1 MRSGSFTWIS
11 IVTIAL
17 VAICLGQNPA
27 PLIQLTPP
35 PPQIHPDFLKFGYC
49 DATDTAP
56 KTTYLNCSSCMN
68 RCGGIK
74 DFRSKIYCSCDPGCV
89 AYGDCCVD
97 FEQVCP
103 NQFKASSSMRK
114 HFQHRKTDCYTI
126 RTVPLSDKGIV
137 GIRTIV
143 PSRNAYNFVAI
154 CGQTGVECN
163 RTSPYAL
170 LDPNLAIPV
179 TDTTTGINYVNYNCA
194 RCNDVTMV
202 TPWIP
207 QLACDPDRVPYE
219 SQNGSFTIDTPEKLK
234 FYLSNCQI
242 NFMIPSTVQGREF
255 CGRFNRK
262 CSPNCNNRDLINKC
276 ENSYIVD
283 YVSSGNGGFNQI
295 YDNLYCALCAGEI
308 ADTLTCA
315 EIRHYDRAAAGR
327 GGQFSLS
334 LLFDFDP
341 SDGVTVGRRACSFGQ
356 KWIAASQEC
365 RLVTCPDDQR
375 LVEET
380 CLSTSLNV
388 TLSVS
393 LFFNSTKD
401 LNAVTEKL
409 ESDNLL
415 VDNLNNQFQEL
426 LHKEDKVMLALKQNR
441 VSEFLLNLTLDIHL
455 VFSTNSTFNF
465 GADLGNFSENS
476 IHALDDEL
484 VLQMQRSGVN
494 LGNVIIE
501 VDDNVVFKQ
510 ALLQDC
516 TWFLFTTD
524 EFIYENNT
532 VIITSTKK
540 VFTMERYRL
549 VKEDALVCIPNADM
563 DTVRIDVSESL
574 GILTLVLITLS
585 IICLMIRL
593 ALQFKVTYYASFAG
607 KLHFNLCLSLC
618 LAFLMLII
626 GGSISL
632 TKMVKLCT
640 AFGTLMYWFFLSAF
654 FWMFAVTFDTWLVF
668 RPSATFVKVDDTSKS
683 LARYILPCWLIPA
696 IVAVIVTC
704 LDFAS
709 MERRFQPQFG
719 VNLCWFNQRYA
730 LMVYFAVPVALLTIL
745 TTIFFIMTVVYL
757 RRTISSS
764 ARSSSDKESHQ
775 IWIYFRLYVLMGISW
790 IIGFVAA
797 FVGHDALWIIF
808 IILNASQGILIFIS
822 FVLNRKVV
830 DEIRKLGKRPTRSG
844 TAVTTSTDLTS
855 SSSHARTYVPA
866 KTGESTI

>member
-1 MRSGSFTWIS
+1 MGSGIFTWIS
-11 IVTIAL
+11 IITIAV
-17 VAICLGQNPA
+17 VAICLGQKP
-27 PLIQLTPP
+27 PPQIQPHPP
-35 PPQIHPDFLKFGYC
+35 PPQKHPDFVRFGYC

-56 KTTYLNCSSCMN
+56 ETSYLNCSSCMN

-74 DFRSKIYCSCDPGCV
+74 DFSQHIYCSCDPGCV

-97 FEQVCP
+97 FQDICP
-103 NQFKASSSMRK
+103 DQFNASSLLRK
-114 HFQHRKTDCYTI
+114 HFQHRKTECYAVQ
-126 RTVPLSDKGIV
+126 TVPLSDKGIV
-137 GIRTIV
+137 EIRDII
-143 PSRNAYNFVAI
+143 PEWNQYNFVAI
-154 CGQTGVECN
+154 CGQTGVACN
-163 RTSPYAL
+163 RTSLYAIL
-170 LDPNLAIPV
+170 EPNFAIPV
-179 TDTTTGINYVNYNCA
+179 TDTATGINYVNYNCA

-207 QLACDPDRVPYE
+207 QLACDPDIVPYE
-219 SQNGSFTIDTPEKLK
+219 NQNGSFMIDTTEKLEL
-234 FYLSNCQI
+234 YLRNCQV
-242 NFMIPSTVQGREF
+242 NYMIPSTVQPRRY
-255 CGRFNRK
+255 CGEFNRK
-262 CSPNCNNRDLINKC
+262 CPPSCNNSDLIHRC

-283 YVSSGNGGFNQI
+283 YVEPRMRSFTT

-315 EIRHYDRAAAGR
+315 QIFYIDAAV
-327 GGQFSLS
+327 GGTGGMFSLS

-341 SDGVTVGRRACSFGQ
+341 SDGVTVGRKACSFGQ

-365 RLVTCPDDQR
+365 RLVSCPDDQR
-375 LVEET
+375 LLEET
-380 CLSTSLNV
+380 CLPTSLNV
-388 TLSVS
+388 TLSAS
-393 LFFNSTKD
+393 LFFNSTED
-401 LNAVTEKL
+401 LNSVSGNL

-415 VDNLNNQFQEL
+415 VDNLNKEFKEL
-426 LHKEDKVMLALKQNR
+426 LPQEDKIMLSLNQNR
-441 VSEFLLNLTLDIHL
+441 SSEFILNLTLDIHL
-455 VFSTNSTFNF
+455 VFSKNSTFNL
-465 GADLGNFSENS
+465 GADLGNLSENS
-476 IHALDDEL
+476 IHAFDDEL
-484 VLQMQRSGVN
+484 VLLMQRSGVN

-516 TWFLFTTD
+516 TWFLFRND
-524 EFIYENNT
+524 EFIHENDT
-532 VIITSTKK
+532 VIVTSTNK
-540 VFTMERYRL
+540 VYTIERYRL
-549 VKEDALVCIPNADM
+549 VKDEALVCISNDDM

-585 IICLMIRL
+585 IICLIIRL
-593 ALQFKVTYYASFAG
+593 VLQFKVTYYTSFAG

-632 TKMVKLCT
+632 TKIVKLCA
-640 AFGTLMYWFFLSAF
+640 AFGTLMYWFFLSTF

-696 IVAVIVTC
+696 IVAVIVAC
-704 LDFAS
+704 LDFGS
-709 MERRFQPQFG
+709 IERRFQPQFG

-730 LMVYFAVPVALLTIL
+730 LMVYFAIPVALLTIL
-745 TTIFFIMTVVYL
+745 TTIFFILTVVYL
-757 RRTISSS
+757 RRTLSSS
-764 ARSSSDKESHQ
+764 ARPSSDKESHQ

-797 FVGHDALWIIF
+797 FVGHDVLWVIF

-822 FVLNRKVV
+822 FVLNRKVL
-830 DEIRKLGKRPTRSG
+830 DEIRTLRKRPTRTG

-855 SSSHARTYVPA
+855 SSSHAKSYVPT
-866 KTGESTI
+866 KREESTA